1 MIKQVRFVTMNKRY
15 QREQLPTTFFP
26 GKEDI
31 YAENWRKKAA

>member
-15 QREQLPTTFFP
+15 QREQLPTFFP